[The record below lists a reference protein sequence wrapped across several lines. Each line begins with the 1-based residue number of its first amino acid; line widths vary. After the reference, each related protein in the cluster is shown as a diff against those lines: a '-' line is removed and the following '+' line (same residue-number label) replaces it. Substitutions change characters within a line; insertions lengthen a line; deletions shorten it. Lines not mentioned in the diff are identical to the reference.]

1 MAKDN
6 QINVRVNDRTNEAI
20 ENFAEDKDYIKTE
33 AVRRMVEGRLAGEG
47 YLEGVAVSDGGQLVN
62 EIETNRTAVQQA
74 QNELE
79 NTRSEVSNLSEE
91 IEEFKSSMK
100 IMAPSIFVSLF
111 WIGATS
117 AVDFPSNWLVGT
129 GLAVIGFLLLSF
141 YFVGRDIPDWI
152 PSIFFPSGDS
162 E

>member
-6 QINVRVNDRTNEAI
+6 QINVRVNDRTNQAVED
-20 ENFAEDKDYIKTE
+20 FADDKDYTKVE

-47 YLEGVAVSDGGQLVN
+47 YLEGVAISDGGQLVS

-100 IMAPSIFVSLF
+100 IMAPSIFLSLL

-117 AVDFPSNWLVGT
+117 AVDLPSNWLVGT
-129 GLAVIGFLLLSF
+129 GLALIGLLLVSF
-141 YFVGRDIPDWI
+141 YRVADN
-152 PSIFFPSGDS
+152 

>member
-20 ENFAEDKDYIKTE
+20 EKFAEDKDYIKTE

-47 YLEGVAVSDGGQLVN
+47 YLEGVAVSDGGQLVS

-100 IMAPSIFVSLF
+100 IMAPSIFLSLF

-117 AVDFPSNWLVGT
+117 AVEFPSSALIASGLGVIAVLVVSYYR
-129 GLAVIGFLLLSF
+129 VIIDG
-141 YFVGRDIPDWI
+141 
-152 PSIFFPSGDS
+152 
-162 E
+162 

>member
-6 QINVRVNDRTNEAI
+6 QINVRVNDRTNQAVED
-20 ENFAEDKDYIKTE
+20 FADDKDYTKVE

-47 YLEGVAVSDGGQLVN
+47 YLEGVAISDGGQLVS

-100 IMAPSIFVSLF
+100 IMAPSIFLSLL

-117 AVDFPSNWLVGT
+117 AVDLPSNWLVGT
-129 GLAVIGFLLLSF
+129 GLALIGLLLVSF
-141 YFVGRDIPDWI
+141 YWVADN
-152 PSIFFPSGDS
+152 